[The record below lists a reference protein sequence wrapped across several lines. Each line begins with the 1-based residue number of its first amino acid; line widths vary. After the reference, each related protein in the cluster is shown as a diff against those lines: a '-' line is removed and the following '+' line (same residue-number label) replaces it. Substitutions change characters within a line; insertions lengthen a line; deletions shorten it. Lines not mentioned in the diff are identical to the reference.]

1 MNTKAVDAIA
11 NAVLYEGYM
20 LYPYR
25 PSSVKNRQRFN
36 FGVLYPKTYSDA
48 QSGTDAWS
56 MHTECLV
63 ESNSEA
69 NAESTFGSAIE
80 VRIRFL
86 KMVNRSVWKRVET
99 DIQAKN
105 DSEPS
110 AYEAVPML
118 EVNGRSF
125 SPWQEAIECEVNIPA
140 SDLEKLT
147 TTPVRWNFDFPGKEE
162 SEILRRRSDAPTEDG
177 PIVGEI
183 RRTQEQVAGVIEID
197 ALRVAVGIFK
207 IRVSVKNVTAF
218 QISSGDSVR
227 HTERD
232 RVLAQS
238 MVSAHTVLGV
248 TGGKFVSLLEPPD
261 NLRELAGSCH
271 NAGSW
276 PVLVGREGDRS
287 AMLASPIILY
297 DYPQIA
303 PESPGD
309 LFDGTEID
317 EILALRIMTM
327 TDAEKMEMRSS
338 DDRARKI
345 LERTEALSM
354 EHLMKLHGTLRELRP
369 LKEELP

>member
-1 MNTKAVDAIA
+1 
-11 NAVLYEGYM
+11 
-20 LYPYR
+20 
-25 PSSVKNRQRFN
+25 
-36 FGVLYPKTYSDA
+36 
-48 QSGTDAWS
+48 

-63 ESNSEA
+63 EGNAEA

-86 KMVNRSVWKRVET
+86 KMVNRSVWKRVEA

-162 SEILRRRSDAPTEDG
+162 SEILRRGSDAPTEDG

-218 QISSGDSVR
+218 QISSEDSVR

-248 TGGKFVSLLEPPD
+248 TGGKFISLLEPPD

-276 PVLVGREGDRS
+276 PVLVGQEGDRS

-345 LERTEALSM
+345 LERTEALPM

-369 LKEELP
+369 LKEEMP